1 MNTTI
6 IRARY
11 SKDGPECCLG
21 KDNQVNNQVG
31 RNRDACVA
39 MKPMDTVLT
48 QPGKLAWGVGR
59 PHFRHSGVLAS
70 GSADQMAAFSA
81 KNTEFSAEFRNNII
95 FQPHQRRG
103 FLFAPSSCA
112 SFTLF

>member
-21 KDNQVNNQVG
+21 KDNQGNNQVG

-39 MKPMDTVLT
+39 MKPMDIVLT
-48 QPGKLAWGVGR
+48 QPGKLAGGGEGLD
-59 PHFRHSGVLAS
+59 PPIS
-70 GSADQMAAFSA
+70 DIQ
-81 KNTEFSAEFRNNII
+81 
-95 FQPHQRRG
+95 G
-103 FLFAPSSCA
+103 FW
-112 SFTLF
+112 

>member
-21 KDNQVNNQVG
+21 KDNQGNNQVG

-39 MKPMDTVLT
+39 MGIVLT
-48 QPGKLAWGVGR
+48 QPGKLAGGVG
-59 PHFRHSGVLAS
+59 PP
-70 GSADQMAAFSA
+70 
-81 KNTEFSAEFRNNII
+81 TPP
-95 FQPHQRRG
+95 FQTFGG
-103 FLFAPSSCA
+103 FGDWLR
-112 SFTLF
+112 